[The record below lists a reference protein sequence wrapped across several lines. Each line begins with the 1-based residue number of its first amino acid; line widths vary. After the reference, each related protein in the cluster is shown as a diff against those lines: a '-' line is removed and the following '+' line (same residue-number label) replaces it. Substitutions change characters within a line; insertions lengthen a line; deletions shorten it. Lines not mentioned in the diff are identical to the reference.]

1 MIILSWAGETGK
13 WGDTAVCCTLQICR
27 VIVVSFVL
35 NFQIDEM
42 TNKMFRVRAK
52 MPI

>member
-1 MIILSWAGETGK
+1 MREHC
-13 WGDTAVCCTLQICR
+13 TAVCWILQICR
-27 VIVVSFVL
+27 VIVVSFVM